1 MKAYRILPLA
11 LAGVL
16 AASFAV
22 AKEKVRKT
30 SPARYASG
38 VQSQERMPDR
48 SIYGYDYM
56 TGHDRDVY
64 YQRLREAKNSQE
76 RNQFLAEHY
85 ERMQAKAKE
94 YGATLPPPP
103 ALASR

>member
-16 AASFAV
+16 AASFGM
-22 AKEKVRKT
+22 AKEKARQ
-30 SPARYASG
+30 SNPARYAPG
-38 VQSQERMPDR
+38 AQSQERTPDR

-85 ERMQAKAKE
+85 ERMQTRAKQ

-103 ALASR
+103 SMASR